1 MNAKI
6 SELEIRKDLK
16 IREGSIVSL
25 DFDGDGR
32 TIEVEI
38 FEIFM
43 RDGEVLIES
52 STRNFGCFMTHD
64 EEQYRESAKLI
75 KF

>member
-6 SELEIRKDLK
+6 QELEVRKDLK
-16 IREGSIVSL
+16 IRKGSVVVM
-25 DFDGDGR
+25 DFDDDGR
-32 TIEVEI
+32 TIEADVTDI
-38 FEIFM
+38 YM

-64 EEQYRESAKLI
+64 VEQYRESVKLI

>member
-6 SELEIRKDLK
+6 EELEIRNDLK
-16 IREGSIVSL
+16 IRKGSVVSL
-25 DFDGDGR
+25 DFDDDGR
-32 TIEVEI
+32 TIEVDV

-43 RDGEVLIES
+43 RDGEILIES

-64 EEQYRESAKLI
+64 EQQYRESAKLI